1 MAGWKMEKL
10 KVFMSRF
17 FGLRGLLLFF
27 FTFFCHPLLAKD
39 ISLEVVGK
47 AQEVSAEWSEDQVLL
62 LNGFR
67 QAVTR
72 ELEEAKLDSALY
84 WSKLE
89 KKKLSAK
96 DEFEFLK
103 NFFSKESVA
112 RAAGADPKI
121 PLPANGPLSGTFSA
135 WLDLEKL
142 KSNYE
147 EMINDLSDTK
157 LKTFYIL
164 ASIEIDK
171 GMKWEDVG
179 VSKAENFS
187 GVILESWKKLA
198 EKEFS
203 GFERIVVLNK
213 DFSQKPDYMNSKSIT
228 LKWKSILK
236 KVSSNTESQSAS
248 YELSAQYIL
257 QNTKSGTVL
266 LAFDFPEQKRSL
278 GMNNKKV
285 LSSSL
290 ASLIHNLLLSQTAKI
305 QGLIEADARNL
316 EMTEL
321 EIKFSTKPG
330 LSEIYQVNNLLQDKL
345 SDLKLSAQMK
355 TYSTEGASILIRAQG
370 SSALIL
376 DRLSKEGG
384 KFPLNEQKV
393 LLFNRADKTF
403 AILPKETNN

>member
-1 MAGWKMEKL
+1 
-10 KVFMSRF
+10 MSRF
-17 FGLRGLLLFF
+17 FGLSGPLLFLL
-27 FTFFCHPLLAKD
+27 TFCHPLLAKD

-47 AQEVSAEWSEDQVLL
+47 ALEVSAEWSEDQVLL

-89 KKKLSAK
+89 KKKMSAK

-103 NFFSKESVA
+103 SFFSKESVA
-112 RAAGADPKI
+112 RAAAADPKI
-121 PLPANGPLSGTFSA
+121 PLASNGPLSGTFSA

-147 EMINDLSDTK
+147 EMINDLSETK

-179 VSKAENFS
+179 VTKAENFS

-203 GFERIVVLNK
+203 GFEKIVVLNK

-376 DRLSKEGG
+376 ERLSKEGG

>member
-17 FGLRGLLLFF
+17 FGLRGLLLLF

-89 KKKLSAK
+89 KKKLSGK
-96 DEFEFLK
+96 DEFELLK
-103 NFFSKESVA
+103 KFFSKESVA

-147 EMINDLSDTK
+147 EMINDLSETK

-179 VSKAENFS
+179 VSKADSFS

-370 SSALIL
+370 SSGLIL

>member
-1 MAGWKMEKL
+1 
-10 KVFMSRF
+10 MSRIF
-17 FGLRGLLLFF
+17 SLRGLLFF
-27 FTFFCHPLLAKD
+27 LLAFCNPLLAKD
-39 ISLEVVGK
+39 ISLEVMGK
-47 AQEVSAEWSEDQVLL
+47 AQEVSAEWSEEQVLL

-89 KKKLSAK
+89 QKKMAAK

-103 NFFSKESVA
+103 SFFSKESLA
-112 RAAGADPKI
+112 RPAAADPKI
-121 PLPANGPLSGTFSA
+121 PLPLSGTFSA
-135 WLDLEKL
+135 WLDLDKL
-142 KSNYE
+142 KLNYE
-147 EMINDLSDTK
+147 EIIDDLSDTK

-171 GMKWEDVG
+171 GMNWEDVG

-187 GVILESWKKLA
+187 GVILESWKKLT

-203 GFERIVVLNK
+203 GFERFVILSK
-213 DFSQKPDYMNSKSIT
+213 DFSHKPDYMNPNSVT

-236 KVSSNTESQSAS
+236 KVSSNIEGQSAS

-266 LAFDFPEQKRSL
+266 TAFDFPEQKRSL
-278 GMNNKKV
+278 GMGNKKV

-290 ASLIHNLLLSQTAKI
+290 ASLIHNLLQSQTSKI
-305 QGLIEADARNL
+305 QGILEANAKNL

-355 TYSTEGASILIRAQG
+355 TYSSDGASILIRAQG
-370 SSALIL
+370 SSVLLL